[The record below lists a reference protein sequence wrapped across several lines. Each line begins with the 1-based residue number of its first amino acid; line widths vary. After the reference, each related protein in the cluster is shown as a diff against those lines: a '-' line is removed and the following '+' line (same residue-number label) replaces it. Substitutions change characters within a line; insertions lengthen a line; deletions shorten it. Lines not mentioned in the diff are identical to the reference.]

1 MLPSFQTAL
10 LTCVFLLG
18 GLAAPAPAQGQ
29 TATLADGR
37 VLTVQQPLELFIT
50 EGPVWDLNLPARS
63 VTVVGRTVTIPA
75 SVDGVQFG
83 IAGTAVTSP
92 EGLIVGEIGAH
103 NFDRLFDHNAIGRDT
118 NAYMTG
124 ATRSVFSTN
133 ENLRQD
139 SLRPASRN
147 LAAQLA
153 MQDKFLA
160 LTRDL
165 VPLHSSALSANF
177 EQLLGPPTADGL
189 GRSYPYSSGGTF
201 KSAGH
206 VYHDTNGNRFL
217 IPDIEAVLELSENV
231 AGGVVTSVHPG
242 GNGVP
247 PSFTVDNLLVVF
259 NQDPRFPASTIGLVG
274 TEIPRSVFVQQAVGH
289 EVEIVGFVVSEHV
302 LFANEVITTLVDP
315 TAPLA
320 VVPTFWLFKNSGN
333 EIRIRGLVDRP
344 QGIALSAR
352 ILNQTFP
359 ITLVTDPLT
368 GGATF
373 DFKTKGQLNVSL
385 VTQVTL
391 EARFVG
397 APAGTPL
404 AFQQTYLRSV
414 VAP

>member
-10 LTCVFLLG
+10 LASAFLFG
-18 GLAAPAPAQGQ
+18 GLAAPGLAQGQ
-29 TATLADGR
+29 SATLADGR
-37 VLTVQQPLELFIT
+37 VLTVKQPLEIFFT
-50 EGPVWDLNLPARS
+50 EGPIWDINVGDRS
-63 VTVVGRTVTIPA
+63 VTVTGKTITIPA
-75 SVDGVQFG
+75 SVDG
-83 IAGTAVTSP
+83 IAFHIGGMAVTNAA
-92 EGLIVGEIGAH
+92 GEQIDGIGAH
-103 NFDRLFDHNAIGRDT
+103 NFDRLLDQNAVARDIT
-118 NAYMTG
+118 ARQGG
-124 ATRSVFSTN
+124 AVRSLFSTT

-139 SLRPASRN
+139 ALRPVTRN
-147 LAAQLA
+147 VSAQQV
-153 MQDKFLA
+153 MQSNYFA
-160 LTRDL
+160 WTRDL
-165 VPLHSSALSANF
+165 IPLHSSVL
-177 EQLLGPPTADGL
+177 PTDFGSLTGFLAAESTGWV
-189 GRSYPYSSGGTF
+189 YPNSSGGTF

-206 VYHDTNGNRFL
+206 VYLDANGNRFF
-217 IPDIEAVLELSENV
+217 IPDDEAVIELAENV
-231 AGGVVTSVHPG
+231 AGGVVTSVHAG
-242 GNGVP
+242 GNGAP
-247 PSFTVDNLLVVF
+247 PSFTMGNLLVVF

-274 TEIPRSVFVQQAVGH
+274 SEIPRSIFLQQGVGQ
-289 EVEIVGFVVSEHV
+289 EVTVVGYMVSEHV
-302 LFANEVITTLVDP
+302 LFACEIETTLIDP

-368 GGATF
+368 AGATF

>member
-1 MLPSFQTAL
+1 MPISLQSKL
-10 LTCVFLLG
+10 LASVFLLG
-18 GLAAPAPAQGQ
+18 GLAAPGLAQGQ

-37 VLTVQQPLELFIT
+37 VLTIQQPLELFIT
-50 EGPVWDLNLPARS
+50 EGPIWDLNLPARS
-63 VTVVGRTVTIPA
+63 VTVVGKTVTIPT
-75 SVDGVQFG
+75 SVDGVPFL

-92 EGLIVGEIGAH
+92 EGLIVDGIGAH
-103 NFDRLFDHNAIGRDT
+103 NFDRLLDQNAVGRDT
-118 NAYMTG
+118 NAHVTG
-124 ATRSVFSTN
+124 AVRSLFSTT

-147 LAAQLA
+147 SAAQQVLQA
-153 MQDKFLA
+153 NFFA
-160 LTRDL
+160 TTRDL
-165 VPLHSSALSANF
+165 VPLHSNVLPATF
-177 EQLLGPPTADGL
+177 GQVVGQLTPESTGWV
-189 GRSYPYSSGGTF
+189 YPNSSGGTF

-206 VYHDTNGNRFL
+206 VYLDTSGNRFL
-217 IPDIEAVLELSENV
+217 IPDDEAVIELSENV
-231 AGGVVTSVHPG
+231 VGGVVTSVHPG

-247 PSFTVDNLLVVF
+247 PSFTVGNLLVVY

-274 TEIPRSVFVQQAVGH
+274 TEIPRSVFLQQAVGK
-289 EVEIVGFVVSEHV
+289 EISVVGYVVSEHV
-302 LFANEVITTLVDP
+302 LFANEVETTLIDP

-320 VVPTFWLFKNSGN
+320 VVPTQWLFKNSGN
-333 EIRIRGLVDRP
+333 EIRIRGIVDRP
-344 QGIALSAR
+344 QGIALTAR

-359 ITLVTDPLT
+359 ITLVADPIT

-373 DFKTKGQLNVSL
+373 DFRTKGQLNVSQ

-391 EARFVG
+391 EARYVG